1 MRYSWLLPALLLSG
15 CALPNTGTMGPLPGG
30 TTVSR
35 VALSGLPGWA
45 TGDQAAALATFVR
58 SCRTINR
65 MPADQ
70 SLGGTGVLAEQ
81 AGQAGL
87 WQNACN
93 AAEHVTPGDEAAAQ
107 TFFETYFTAYRVD
120 GAARITGYFEPE
132 YPGAKNY
139 APGYT
144 VPLYAYPAVPAL
156 ANLPRA
162 AIDHGALYRKVPV
175 TAYLHSPVDAFMLQ
189 IQCAGTIRLPDGHTL
204 RVGFDGQNG
213 QPYTPIGRILV
224 QDGDLAADNVS
235 FQSISAWLKA
245 HPYQAKTIME
255 QNARYVFLKPLGG
268 LPPDEGAPGALGVP
282 LTAGRSLA
290 VDRAVIPLG
299 MPVYITTTDPLTHA
313 PLDRLTIAQ
322 DTGGGIHGAA
332 AADLYFGSGNDAE
345 ATAGRM
351 QQAGDLYLLLPR
363 QAPTT

>member
-1 MRYSWLLPALLLSG
+1 MRYSWLLPALFLSG
-15 CALPNTGTMGPLPGG
+15 CNLPNTSSLAPLPGG
-30 TTVSR
+30 TTVSQ
-35 VALSGLPGWA
+35 VDLSRLPSWA
-45 TGDQAAALATFVR
+45 SGDQAEALATFVR
-58 SCRTINR
+58 SCHTINQ

-70 SLGGTGVLAEQ
+70 SLGGAGFLAKL

-93 AAEHVTPGDEAAAQ
+93 AGENVTPGDEAAAQ
-107 TFFETYFTAYRVD
+107 TFFQTYFAAYRVD
-120 GAARITGYFEPE
+120 GTALITGYFEPE
-132 YPGAKNY
+132 YPGSENLAR
-139 APGYT
+139 GYT
-144 VPLYAYPAVPAL
+144 VPLYEYPAVPEL

-162 AIDHGALYRKVPV
+162 AIDHNALYRKAPV

-189 IQCAGTIRLPDGHTL
+189 IQGAGIISLPDGHTL

-224 QDGDLAADNVS
+224 QNGDIAADDVS

-245 HPYQAKTIME
+245 HPDQAQAIME

-268 LPPDEGAPGALGVP
+268 LTEDEGAPGALGVP

-290 VDRAVIPLG
+290 VDQSVIPLG

-332 AADLYFGSGNDAE
+332 ADLYFGSGPEAE

-363 QAPTT
+363 PAPTT

>member
-1 MRYSWLLPALLLSG
+1 MRYSWLLPALFLSG
-15 CALPNTGTMGPLPGG
+15 CALPNTGTVAPLPGG
-30 TTVSR
+30 TTLSR
-35 VALSGLPGWA
+35 VELSQLPGWA
-45 TGDQAAALATFVR
+45 SDDQAAALATFVQ

-70 SLGGTGVLAEQ
+70 SLGGGGFLLQQ

-87 WQNACN
+87 WQNACTQ
-93 AAEHVTPGDEAAAQ
+93 AEDVTPGDEAAAQ
-107 TFFETYFTAYRVD
+107 DFFATYFTAYRVD
-120 GAARITGYFEPE
+120 GAALITGYFEPE
-132 YPGAKNY
+132 YPGSENS

-144 VPLYAYPAVPAL
+144 VPLYAQPAVPAL

-162 AIDHGALYRKVPV
+162 AIDDNALYRKAPV
-175 TAYLHSPVDAFMLQ
+175 TAYLRSSVDAFMLQ
-189 IQCAGTIRLPDGHTL
+189 IQGAGTIRLPDGHTL

-224 QDGDLAADNVS
+224 QDGDLAANDVT

-245 HPYQAKTIME
+245 HPDQAQGIME

-268 LPPDEGAPGALGVP
+268 LAADEGAPGALGVP

-299 MPVYITTTDPLTHA
+299 TPVYITTTDPLTHA

-332 AADLYFGSGNDAE
+332 AADLYFGSGPQAE

-351 QQAGDLYLLLPR
+351 EQAGALYLLLPR

>member
-1 MRYSWLLPALLLSG
+1 
-15 CALPNTGTMGPLPGG
+15 
-30 TTVSR
+30 
-35 VALSGLPGWA
+35 
-45 TGDQAAALATFVR
+45 
-58 SCRTINR
+58 
-65 MPADQ
+65 
-70 SLGGTGVLAEQ
+70 
-81 AGQAGL
+81 
-87 WQNACN
+87 
-93 AAEHVTPGDEAAAQ
+93 
-107 TFFETYFTAYRVD
+107 
-120 GAARITGYFEPE
+120 
-132 YPGAKNY
+132 
-139 APGYT
+139 
-144 VPLYAYPAVPAL
+144 
-156 ANLPRA
+156 
-162 AIDHGALYRKVPV
+162 
-175 TAYLHSPVDAFMLQ
+175 
-189 IQCAGTIRLPDGHTL
+189 
-204 RVGFDGQNG
+204 
-213 QPYTPIGRILV
+213 
-224 QDGDLAADNVS
+224 
-235 FQSISAWLKA
+235 
-245 HPYQAKTIME
+245 ME

>member
-1 MRYSWLLPALLLSG
+1 MRYSWLLPALFLAG
-15 CALPNTGTMGPLPGG
+15 CAMPNTGNLAAQSGGPA
-30 TTVSR
+30 VSE
-35 VALSGLPGWA
+35 VALSKLPGW
-45 TGDQAAALATFVR
+45 TSDDHAAALETFVQ

-70 SLGGTGVLAEQ
+70 SLGGAGVLAQ
-81 AGQAGL
+81 WAGQAGL

-93 AAEHVTPGDEAAAQ
+93 AAEDVAPGDEAAAQ
-107 TFFETYFTAYRVD
+107 SFFQTNFTAYRIQG
-120 GAARITGYFEPE
+120 GALITGYFEPE
-132 YPGAKNY
+132 YPGSENLER
-139 APGYT
+139 GYT
-144 VPLYAYPAVPAL
+144 VPLYARPAVPAL
-156 ANLPRA
+156 ADLPRA
-162 AIDHGALYRKVPV
+162 AIDDHALRNKVPV
-175 TAYLHSPVDAFMLQ
+175 TAYLRDPVDAFMLQ
-189 IQCAGTIRLPDGHTL
+189 IQGAGRILLPDGHTL

-235 FQSISAWLKA
+235 YQSISAWLKA
-245 HPYQAKTIME
+245 HPDQAQGIME

-268 LPPDEGAPGALGVP
+268 LPENEGAPGALGVP

-299 MPVYITTTDPLTHA
+299 MPVYITTTDPLTNA

-332 AADLYFGSGNDAE
+332 AADLYFGAGPQAG

-351 QQAGDLYLLLPR
+351 QQAGDLYVLMPR